1 MPAEL
6 TVIQLPVFEP
16 TMPGPLHEKV
26 TPVAEPAQ
34 IEAVVEVQVSVAP
47 EPHCKLG
54 VLKSLVTAME
64 QLCVQP
70 LEVLVAVTV

>member
-1 MPAEL
+1 MPAEF

-16 TMPGPLHEKV
+16 TMPGPVHAKV
-26 TPVAEPAQ
+26 TPVAALAH
-34 IEAVVEVQVSVAP
+34 IDAVGEVHVRLAP

-54 VLKSLVTAME
+54 VLVSPVTDIE